1 MPKFSPPHAD
11 VTMFQPARPREMW
24 SSDAI
29 WRATLY
35 GWLNDVDTEPMRPMW
50 LVRAASA
57 DSRVTGSRPGSGWFG
72 SVETPSARKIV
83 WIFAASA
90 AAVRSAYR
98 SRSTTSSA
106 RLCGFRQ
113 VRATPP
119 SRRPRRRPPPR
130 SVLVMG
136 SPSGRGTTAH
146 GSIEGCR
153 G

>member
-29 WRATLY
+29 CRATLY

-50 LVRAASA
+50 LGAGRERGLAGSPVRGRAPG
-57 DSRVTGSRPGSGWFG
+57 GSG

-90 AAVRSAYR
+90 AAVRS
-98 SRSTTSSA
+98 
-106 RLCGFRQ
+106 
-113 VRATPP
+113 V
-119 SRRPRRRPPPR
+119 
-130 SVLVMG
+130 
-136 SPSGRGTTAH
+136 
-146 GSIEGCR
+146 
-153 G
+153 